1 MTQYGPIDPKVIDQA
16 IRNAHQI
23 RSEEFHRVT
32 TSIWRGLMNF
42 FGAVGEGIAAGRKAN
57 DII

>member
-1 MTQYGPIDPKVIDQA
+1 MTNFGPVDPKVIDQA

-32 TSIWRGLMNF
+32 VSLWRGLKSF
-42 FGAVGEGIAAGRKAN
+42 FGAVGEGVEAGRKAN